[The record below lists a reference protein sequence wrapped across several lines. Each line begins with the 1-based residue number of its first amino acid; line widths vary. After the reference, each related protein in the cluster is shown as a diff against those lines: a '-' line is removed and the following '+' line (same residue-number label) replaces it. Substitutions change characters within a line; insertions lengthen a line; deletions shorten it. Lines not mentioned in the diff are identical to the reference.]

1 MGQKVHPVGFR
12 LGSYKTWLSRWHD
25 EQNYADLLHKDL
37 AIRHAIESHYKGA
50 GISRVEIERGTGEIT
65 VIINTA
71 RPGIVIGRGGQRVDE
86 MRELLQKLTMKK
98 IHLNIQ
104 EIREP
109 DLDAYL
115 VARNIA
121 DQLERRISYRRAL
134 KRAIAQTMEAGAK
147 GIKVSIGGRL
157 GGQEI
162 ARRVTEHQGSV
173 PLHTLCADIDYGL
186 AEARTNTG
194 KVGVKVWV
202 YKGNIV
208 PEPRRVTEVGV
219 LEPVSESLVPEKPA
233 LATGQGRGVE

>member
-12 LGSYKTWLSRWHD
+12 LGSFKTWLSRWHD
-25 EQNYADLLHKDL
+25 QRNYADLLHKDL
-37 AIRHAIESHYKGA
+37 AIRHAIETHYRGA
-50 GISRVEIERGTGEIT
+50 GISKVEIERGTGEIT

-71 RPGIVIGRGGQRVDE
+71 RPGIVIGRGGQKVDE
-86 MRELLQKLTMKK
+86 MRGLLQKLTMKK
-98 IHLNIQ
+98 IRLNIQ
-104 EIREP
+104 EIREA

-134 KRAIAQTMEAGAK
+134 KRAIGQTMEVGAK
-147 GIKVSIGGRL
+147 GIKVSISGRL
-157 GGQEI
+157 GGREI
-162 ARRVTEHQGSV
+162 ARRVTEHHGSV

-194 KVGVKVWV
+194 KVGVKVWI

-208 PEPRRVTEVGV
+208 PEPRRIAEAGI
-219 LEPVSESLVPEKPA
+219 LEPVGESSVLENAGSGIIKHV
-233 LATGQGRGVE
+233 TT

>member
-12 LGSYKTWLSRWHD
+12 LGSYKTWLSRWHE
-25 EQNYADLLHKDL
+25 EQNYAELLHNDL
-37 AIRHAIESHYKGA
+37 AIRQAIESHYKGA
-50 GISRVEIERGTGEIT
+50 GISRVEIERGTGEVT

-86 MRELLQKLTMKK
+86 MRAILQKLTPKK
-98 IHLNIQ
+98 VRLNIQ
-104 EIREP
+104 EIREA

-134 KRAIAQTMEAGAK
+134 KRAISQTMMVGAK

-157 GGQEI
+157 GGHEI

-202 YKGNIV
+202 YKGNIA
-208 PEPRRVTEVGV
+208 PEPRRLAEAGA
-219 LEPVSESLVPEKPA
+219 LEPVSGPGE
-233 LATGQGRGVE
+233 

>member
-12 LGSYKTWLSRWHD
+12 LGSYKTWLSRWHE
-25 EQNYADLLHKDL
+25 EQNYAELLHNDL
-37 AIRHAIESHYKGA
+37 AIRQAIESHYKGA
-50 GISRVEIERGTGEIT
+50 GISRVEIERGTGEVT

-86 MRELLQKLTMKK
+86 MRAILQKLTPKK
-98 IHLNIQ
+98 VRLNIQ
-104 EIREP
+104 EIREA

-134 KRAIAQTMEAGAK
+134 KRAISQTMMVGAK

-157 GGQEI
+157 GGHEI

-202 YKGNIV
+202 YKGNIA
-208 PEPRRVTEVGV
+208 PGPRRLAEAGA
-219 LEPVSESLVPEKPA
+219 LEPVSGPGE
-233 LATGQGRGVE
+233 